1 MFCNSCGNKLSK
13 GEKHC
18 RACGAPADQGETCGG
33 FWGLVGTNPPAPPAP
48 PAPPTPPAPPA
59 NPVVKKENNAMRL
72 WYGLVAVL
80 AVLLLIQTIRV
91 SSLNGELKNQESL
104 ARQYREWY
112 TQASQENELLNE
124 QLDSMTGGLQVLQ
137 DDVAQIK
144 ELLGT
149 EETTV
154 PTEPEE
160 TEITEEIQAPTE
172 DSESQPSVPETEPQ
186 STEVP
191 GTGETEAAG

>member
-1 MFCNSCGNKLSK
+1 
-13 GEKHC
+13 
-18 RACGAPADQGETCGG
+18 
-33 FWGLVGTNPPAPPAP
+33 
-48 PAPPTPPAPPA
+48 
-59 NPVVKKENNAMRL
+59 MRL

-91 SSLNGELKNQESL
+91 SSLNGKLKNQESL

-112 TQASQENELLNE
+112 TQVSQENGLLNE

-160 TEITEEIQAPTE
+160 AEVTEETQASTE
-172 DSESQPSVPETEPQ
+172 ASESQSSSQETEPQ